1 MPDKYVLLVCD
12 EVPHDVVLT
21 DIGVRVLEVV
31 QVVRRLTDLSLW
43 RSKVLAT
50 QSPSL
55 ILVGVPQEDAEAA
68 VTALREVGA
77 QAEAREQPEP
87 GFPSH

>member
-21 DIGVRVLEVV
+21 DIGVRVLDVV

-77 QAEAREQPEP
+77 QAEARAQPEP
-87 GFPSH
+87 DFPSH